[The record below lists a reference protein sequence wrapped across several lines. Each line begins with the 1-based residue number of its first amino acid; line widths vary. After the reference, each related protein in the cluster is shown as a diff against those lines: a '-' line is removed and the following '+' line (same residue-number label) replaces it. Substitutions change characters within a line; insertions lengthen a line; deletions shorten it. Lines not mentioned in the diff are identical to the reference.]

1 MDADLPPE
9 KPAASP
15 QAAPGGIQRTPSP
28 WELDLEWQDAPR
40 SVAKP
45 RPPRAAKK
53 TAPEPPPH
61 PELEPD
67 TEIGDE
73 LKPEPSA
80 EIPPSAAR
88 VRRQIAAPILQRPH
102 AIPRDSGGSGWSWM
116 VIFCMGLLLF
126 VFVAWQYLHDVPA
139 GADDDLRPV
148 QYLDQAPV
156 IHGPTKI
163 QRLLD
168 SLVAPPTVGTP
179 SAPTWDWDTP
189 TLSRFFK
196 GNGAALDNLRD
207 LLEDADWHPAHAAW
221 HQRDLGSDPRWA
233 SIFAL
238 KQAEGAY
245 LARLGREEDAFV
257 AVIDLAELAWRLEQL
272 WAWPSFYSR
281 ALEAQER
288 AAQSLAE
295 LLKKTRLPE
304 PTLRRFQRQYSV
316 CQPVS
321 DALVQALNAFYLHE
335 KKLILGPASG
345 EPLDTMPGGTQ
356 LKRPGRLFF
365 KPQATLQ
372 LFVDDFRQLKMEAQA
387 PLANTGVISVS
398 DSAALHQQGYQPN
411 SAGESYCAGRMADYR
426 SLPAKL
432 GLARARSGILVAL
445 FAVRR
450 YLAEQQKLP
459 ATLESLRPRFLLD
472 VPVDPFSTGPLQY
485 DIARGRI
492 WSVGTDLRSVGG
504 VPTTPSLHD
513 PAEPTVEIGIG
524 MAAAVAK

>member
-1 MDADLPPE
+1 ML
-9 KPAASP
+9 
-15 QAAPGGIQRTPSP
+15 RTPSP
-28 WELDLEWQDAPR
+28 WELDLEWRDAPQ

-45 RPPRAAKK
+45 RLPPAPKKSPPLPEYDPALEITAEPQPSPAAAIHKK
-53 TAPEPPPH
+53 PAP
-61 PELEPD
+61 
-67 TEIGDE
+67 
-73 LKPEPSA
+73 
-80 EIPPSAAR
+80 
-88 VRRQIAAPILQRPH
+88 VLQRPRS
-102 AIPRDSGGSGWSWM
+102 IPRDSGGGGWLLL
-116 VIFCMGLLLF
+116 VVFCMGLLLF
-126 VFVAWQYLHDVPA
+126 VFVVWQYLHDVPA

-148 QYLDQAPV
+148 QIFDQTPV
-156 IHGPTKI
+156 IQGPDKI
-163 QRLLD
+163 QHLLD
-168 SLVAPPTVGTP
+168 SLVALPAV
-179 SAPTWDWDTP
+179 SAPSTPPWTWDTP
-189 TLSRFFK
+189 MLSRFFK

-207 LLEDADWHPAHAAW
+207 LLEDADWHSAHAAW
-221 HQRDLGSDPRWA
+221 HQTDLGGDPRWTT
-233 SIFAL
+233 IFAL
-238 KQAEGAY
+238 KQAESAY
-245 LARLGREEDAFV
+245 LARLGREGDAFI
-257 AVIDLAELAWRLEQL
+257 AVIDLAELAWRLEQV

-295 LLKKTRLPE
+295 LLKNTRLSE
-304 PTLRRFQRQYSV
+304 SALRQFQRQYSV
-316 CQPVS
+316 CQPLTDS
-321 DALVQALNAFYLHE
+321 LVQALNAFYIHE
-335 KKLILGPASG
+335 KKLILGSASG

-411 SAGESYCAGRMADYR
+411 SAGEFYCAKRMADYR

-459 ATLESLRPRFLLD
+459 ATLESLRPRYLLD

-504 VPTTPSLHD
+504 APTSPSLHD